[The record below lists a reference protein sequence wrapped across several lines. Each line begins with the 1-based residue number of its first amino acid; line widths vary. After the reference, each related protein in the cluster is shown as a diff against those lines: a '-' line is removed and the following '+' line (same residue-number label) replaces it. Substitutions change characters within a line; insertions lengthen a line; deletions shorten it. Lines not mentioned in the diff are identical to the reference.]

1 MRASHVTPAIVLR
14 SHPFGESDKIVS
26 FMTECHGKLTG
37 IAKGAMR
44 SRKRFVNSLE
54 PFALINLHF
63 LDRPHNSLAF
73 ISGADLQRPFAQ
85 ITASLDRISYASY
98 LVEITDGLSG
108 EREESPDVFRHLRD
122 GLAHVEENG
131 TSLRFLTYFELK
143 LLQLAGYQPIFD
155 NCKRCHREHH
165 AMDVLHWCFS
175 AEDGGILCETCAR
188 SRREVIRLSLA
199 ALEVLIALQC
209 QNSLPLSRI
218 SLPSSAVKEIRSVM
232 LRFVQYHVDREIK
245 SASFLYPFS
254 SLESS

>member
-14 SHPFGESDKIVS
+14 SRPFGESDKIVS
-26 FMTECHGKLTG
+26 FMTETHGKLTG

-73 ISGADLQRPFAQ
+73 ISAADLQRPFVQ
-85 ITASLDRISYASY
+85 ITTSLNRISYASY

-108 EREESPDVFRHLRD
+108 EREESPAVFRHLKD

-155 NCKRCHREHH
+155 NCKRCRKDRR
-165 AMDVLHWCFS
+165 AIVSHWCFS

-188 SRREVIRLSLA
+188 SRREVMPLSVA
-199 ALEVLIALQC
+199 ALEVLITLQG
-209 QNSLPLSRI
+209 QNNSPTSCI
-218 SLPSSAVKEIRSVM
+218 SLPSSAVREIRSVM